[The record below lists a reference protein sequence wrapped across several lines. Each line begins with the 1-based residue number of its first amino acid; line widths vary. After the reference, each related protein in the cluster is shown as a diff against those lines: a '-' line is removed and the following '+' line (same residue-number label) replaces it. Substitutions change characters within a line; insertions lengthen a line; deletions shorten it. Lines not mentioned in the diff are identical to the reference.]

1 MDGSESER
9 APQTEPTA
17 DDASKAQAEAEAEA
31 ASGGLRGQI
40 AALRKQVKEAQ
51 ETLRDQER
59 RRDEGRSFK
68 R

>member
-9 APQTEPTA
+9 VSETDPAA
-17 DDASKAQAEAEAEA
+17 DETSRKAQAEAEA
-31 ASGGLRGQI
+31 ASDGLRGQI
-40 AALRKQVKEAQ
+40 AALRQQVKEAQ
-51 ETLRDQER
+51 DTLRDQER

>member
-17 DDASKAQAEAEAEA
+17 DDASKAQAEAEA

>member
-9 APQTEPTA
+9 AAQTEAQVEEA
-17 DDASKAQAEAEAEA
+17 DEKAQAEAEA
-31 ASGGLRGQI
+31 ASDGLRGQI

-51 ETLRDQER
+51 DTLRDQER
-59 RRDEGRSFK
+59 RREESRTFK